1 MNVEAIQDEKNSV
14 VDVIKKKDYMPSLE
28 MVKVNHYGKIID
40 VPQIVLSPKNAGTK
54 YVLQGRPFSKFLTF
68 IKVRKSKLVPQI
80 RATLRKGEGIETHNK
95 YIQNK
100 YPKSPTKKFQIL
112 HTNGIVTRF
121 TSNKYMSV
129 DQEFIQKTIEDRLTA
144 EGIRFEKE
152 IKFDGINGI
161 YKLLNAVTEGSEI
174 AKTVSYIN
182 KNNGDKSLRFY
193 GGAVVI
199 VCSNGMISN
208 NSTSEIKLKHM
219 KTNTE
224 IAREINKHIGA
235 ILENLD
241 VLPEKVFKLREIEV
255 TKTQARKRINA
266 LPIPQYM
273 QKAIWKRLF
282 TKSDKTM
289 NGKMDWDGTLYGI
302 YMAST
307 YIGSNVETIKKSKN
321 RKEEINESHAEIL
334 QNFELITTDYTGK
347 VPIPVAI

>member
-14 VDVIKKKDYMPSLE
+14 VDVIRKKDYMPSLE

-40 VPQIVLSPKNAGTK
+40 VPQIVLSPKNSGTK

-95 YIQNK
+95 Y
-100 YPKSPTKKFQIL
+100 PKSPTKKFQIL
-112 HTNGIVTRF
+112 HKGGIVTRF

-144 EGIRFEKE
+144 EGIRFEKTV
-152 IKFDGINGI
+152 KFEGVNDI
-161 YKLLNAVTEGSEI
+161 YKLLNAVTKGSEI

-193 GGAVVI
+193 CGAVVI
-199 VCSNGMISN
+199 ICGNGMISN
-208 NSTSEIKLKHM
+208 NSTSEIKLRHM

-235 ILENLD
+235 ILESLD

-255 TKTQARKRINA
+255 TKKQAKKRINA

-282 TKSDKTM
+282 TKSDKTL

-307 YIGSNVETIKKSKN
+307 YVGSNMETIKKSKN

>member
-14 VDVIKKKDYMPSLE
+14 VDVIKKKDYIPSLE

-40 VPQIVLSPKNAGTK
+40 VPQIVLSPKNTGTR

-68 IKVRKSKLVPQI
+68 IKIRKSKLVPQI
-80 RATLRKGEGIETHNK
+80 RATLRKGEGIELHNK

-129 DQEFIQKTIEDRLTA
+129 DQEFIQQTIENRLTA
-144 EGIRFEKE
+144 EGIKFEKE
-152 IKFDGINGI
+152 VKFDGVNGI

-199 VCSNGMISN
+199 ICSNGMISN
-208 NSTSEIKLKHM
+208 NSTSEIKLRHM

-224 IAREINKHIGA
+224 IAREINRHIGA

-255 TKTQARKRINA
+255 TKSQARKRINA

-282 TKSDKTM
+282 TKSDKTL

-307 YIGSNVETIKKSKN
+307 YIGSNTETIKKSKN
-321 RKEEINESHAEIL
+321 RKEEINESHVEIL

-347 VPIPVAI
+347 VPIPVAV